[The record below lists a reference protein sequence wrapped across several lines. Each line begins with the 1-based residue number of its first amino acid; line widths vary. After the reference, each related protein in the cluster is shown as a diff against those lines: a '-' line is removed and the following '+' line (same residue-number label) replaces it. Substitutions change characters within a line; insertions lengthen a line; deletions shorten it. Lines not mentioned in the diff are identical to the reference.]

1 MQSIWAAWRQA
12 RAAGQRGEV
21 RSRQVRDRHF
31 EVHRI
36 VYRSGKNVTRVT
48 DTEQRIEAAL
58 YPSDTA
64 YSSEAVM
71 EGIA

>member
-1 MQSIWAAWRQA
+1 
-12 RAAGQRGEV
+12 
-21 RSRQVRDRHF
+21 
-31 EVHRI
+31 VHRI
-36 VYRSGKNVTRVT
+36 VHGFRKKVTRVT